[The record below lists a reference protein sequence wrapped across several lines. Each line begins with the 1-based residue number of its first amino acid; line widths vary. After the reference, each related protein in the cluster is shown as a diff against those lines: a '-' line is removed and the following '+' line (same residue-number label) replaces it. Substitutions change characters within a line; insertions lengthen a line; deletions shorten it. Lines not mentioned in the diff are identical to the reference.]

1 MKIKHEHEVMK
12 QVTKDEDIIPM
23 ISIMPPAMLAFR
35 FMMKRQDIITMDHV
49 LKSDYNTKLLT
60 PYVERYIREKEQHLG
75 KRRIL
80 FTKQEREETLRE
92 VEGLYKIFK
101 EYRLVY

>member
-1 MKIKHEHEVMK
+1 MKVVFPCKG
-12 QVTKDEDIIPM
+12 
-23 ISIMPPAMLAFR
+23 SI
-35 FMMKRQDIITMDHV
+35 V
-49 LKSDYNTKLLT
+49 LTKSDVETLEAFYNTKLLT